1 MSIHPWVIPGA
12 DGLPIIGDTHLP
24 AAAAKGV
31 VLLAHGFK
39 GYKDYGFF
47 PYLGEQA
54 AAAGLIAHR
63 FNFSHSGMTQHIETF
78 ERADLFEKDTW
89 SKQIHDLRKVAAAAE
104 ASHLPGERPAANTP
118 TTWFGHSR
126 GGMAA
131 LLAAALAGTEQT
143 AAPDRLGIAAAPHAN
158 AALDDDQRRLL
169 HSRGRLESP
178 SSRTGQML
186 YVGRGWYDEIEAAPR
201 AYDPVEAISLVN
213 CPVLLIYGNADE
225 TVPADA
231 GRILHQAAPART
243 RLEIIEAAGHTF
255 NAPNPLPLDGPI
267 PPQTEQLAALMIDF
281 ALETV

>member
-1 MSIHPWVIPGA
+1 MNIHSWSIPGA
-12 DGLPIIGDTHLP
+12 DGEPIIGDTHLP
-24 AAAAKGV
+24 AADARGV

-47 PYLGEQA
+47 PYLADRA

-63 FNFSHSGMTQHIETF
+63 FNFSHSGMTQQIETF
-78 ERADLFEKDTW
+78 ERADLFEQDRW
-89 SKQIHDLRKVAAAAE
+89 SKQIYDLRQVVAAGE
-104 ASHLPGERPAANTP
+104 AGELPGENAGP

-131 LLAAALAGTEQT
+131 LLAAARAEVEQT
-143 AAPDRLGIAAAPHAN
+143 GTPDRLVIAAAPHAN

-178 SSRTGQML
+178 SSRTGEML
-186 YVGRGWYDEIEAAPR
+186 YMGRGWFDEIEADPR
-201 AYDPVEAISLVN
+201 AYDPVEAIAHLN
-213 CPVLLIYGNADE
+213 CPVLLIYGQADE
-225 TVPADA
+225 TVGPEA

-255 NAPNPLPLDGPI
+255 NATNPLPLDGSI
-267 PPQTEQLAALMIDF
+267 APQTEQLTGLMIGF
-281 ALETV
+281 ALESV